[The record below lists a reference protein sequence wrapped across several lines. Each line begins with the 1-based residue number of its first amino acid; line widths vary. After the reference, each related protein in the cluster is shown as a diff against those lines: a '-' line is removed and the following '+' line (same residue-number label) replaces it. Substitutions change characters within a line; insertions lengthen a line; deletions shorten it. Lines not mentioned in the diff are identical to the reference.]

1 MLTEDKD
8 GEGRITGTVR
18 HADLHRLLAAEIGNR
33 KYPVGAR
40 FPTESDLQERF
51 GVGRH
56 TVREALKALADD
68 GYIGRRQRSGTVVLA
83 RNATPRYSQA
93 VGSIGGLLELGR
105 GTRLNVV
112 EFGVAGHSDSRF
124 MDMLDLQGPASGWQ
138 CVAGLRKRRGYAL
151 PLCWSEIYV
160 PNAYPI
166 PRTRASTLKEPI
178 FMLLK
183 RQYGLDI
190 AQVKQVIRAASIPAA
205 TALELHVAAGSP
217 GLLQLLKFYAA
228 DGQLFDAAVSLYP
241 SDRYSFNSEF
251 QASDAG

>member
-1 MLTEDKD
+1 MLTEGKN
-8 GEGRITGTVR
+8 GESRVAGTVR
-18 HADLHRLLAAEIGNR
+18 HGDLRGLLAAEIFAR

-68 GYIGRRQRSGTVVLA
+68 GYIGRRQKSGTVVLA

-93 VGSIGGLLELGR
+93 VGSIGGLLELGQD
-105 GTRLNVV
+105 TKLKVI
-112 EFGVAGHSDSRF
+112 EFGPAGRSDSRF
-124 MDMLDLQGPASGWQ
+124 MEMLDLQGPASGWQ
-138 CVAGLRKRRGYAL
+138 RVAGLRKRSGYDL

-160 PNAYPI
+160 PTEYPI
-166 PRTRASTLKEPI
+166 PRSRANTLKDPI

-183 RQYGLDI
+183 REYGLEI
-190 AQVKQVIRAASIPAA
+190 AHVKQVIHAVSIPAA

-217 GLLQLLKFYAA
+217 GLLQLLKFYAE
-228 DGQLFDAAVSLYP
+228 DGKLFDASVSLYP
-241 SDRYSFNSEF
+241 SDRYSFNSDF
-251 QASDAG
+251 HSSKTG